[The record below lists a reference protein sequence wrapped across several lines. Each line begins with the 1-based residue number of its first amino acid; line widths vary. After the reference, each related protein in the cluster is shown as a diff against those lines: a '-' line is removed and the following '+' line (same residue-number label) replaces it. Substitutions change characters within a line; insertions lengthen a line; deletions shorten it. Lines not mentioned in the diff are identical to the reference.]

1 MRGLSHVFS
10 LTTSSANPMSQR
22 KIGFDTFVW
31 LVLLLVGLGI
41 MRSAIATRLDGF
53 TLDEAYHI
61 AAGVSYLKD
70 RDFRINPE
78 HPPLVKLWVGSV
90 IAATGFKL
98 EPLRQFSDKPD
109 ERAFTQSAVFQK
121 NDPDS
126 VQRRARAAMFVLN
139 GLLLVS
145 LVFALRRGFD
155 TRVALGALLFLIIDP
170 TVAAHWP
177 VVMTDLPVALLS
189 ATAIVLATLAFRD
202 WIWTD
207 LAACSLFLG
216 LALAVKHSAP
226 VVLLSVAL
234 IGMWLA
240 FWRPVQQVGDSR
252 GRRLLKVGA
261 VLAGAMAILWGFYF
275 FRYAE
280 TRGGQEAFNRP
291 LADKIRDVN
300 TPFYH
305 SVLAGMAATHIV
317 PRAYLWGFA
326 DTVHAGMEGRPNPQL
341 IFGRLYVRK
350 GPKYFFP
357 AMIAMKLPIGLSVL
371 SLLGLI
377 LFFARRLPADWN
389 IPAGVTLA
397 AAILFLLV
405 LARGATYGGI
415 RHALP
420 LVVLLSIFTGLFV
433 ERAMASYSRS
443 LKAVTVLAY
452 VLACASAV
460 PVLRPWEYFNEFVGG
475 TKNGYKYFSDEGVDL
490 GQRTKEIVDY
500 YRKFLKPAGEMPTLI
515 YESSDEE
522 L

>member
-1 MRGLSHVFS
+1 MRGLSDIFS

-61 AAGVSYLKD
+61 AAGVSYVKY

-90 IAATGFKL
+90 IAATGFEL

-145 LVFALRRGFD
+145 LAFALRRVFD
-155 TRVALGALLFLIIDP
+155 ARVALGALLFLVIDP

-189 ATAIVLATLAFRD
+189 ATAIVLATRAFRD

-216 LALAVKHSAP
+216 LALAAKHSAP

-240 FWRPVQQVGDSR
+240 FWRPIPASRRFERPKIAEDGSGPGGSDGHFVGILLFSIRRDACRTGIIQSPAR
-252 GRRLLKVGA
+252 GQDQGREYSFLPFCPCGNGRNPYRATGLSLGFCGHGPRGDGRA
-261 VLAGAMAILWGFYF
+261 AGSPTDLW
-275 FRYAE
+275 
-280 TRGGQEAFNRP
+280 
-291 LADKIRDVN
+291 
-300 TPFYH
+300 
-305 SVLAGMAATHIV
+305 ATV
-317 PRAYLWGFA
+317 CA
-326 DTVHAGMEGRPNPQL
+326 
-341 IFGRLYVRK
+341 K
-350 GPKYFFP
+350 GSEVFFP
-357 AMIAMKLPIGLSVL
+357 GDDRHEIADRIECLEPARPDFVFCAQIASGVEYSGGRHSCCGNFV
-371 SLLGLI
+371 
-377 LFFARRLPADWN
+377 FARSGNGSDVCRHPTCVAGSCSAIDLRWPFRGESDW
-389 IPAGVTLA
+389 
-397 AAILFLLV
+397 
-405 LARGATYGGI
+405 
-415 RHALP
+415 
-420 LVVLLSIFTGLFV
+420 
-433 ERAMASYSRS
+433 
-443 LKAVTVLAY
+443 
-452 VLACASAV
+452 
-460 PVLRPWEYFNEFVGG
+460 LRIHE
-475 TKNGYKYFSDEGVDL
+475 
-490 GQRTKEIVDY
+490 
-500 YRKFLKPAGEMPTLI
+500 A
-515 YESSDEE
+515 
-522 L
+522 